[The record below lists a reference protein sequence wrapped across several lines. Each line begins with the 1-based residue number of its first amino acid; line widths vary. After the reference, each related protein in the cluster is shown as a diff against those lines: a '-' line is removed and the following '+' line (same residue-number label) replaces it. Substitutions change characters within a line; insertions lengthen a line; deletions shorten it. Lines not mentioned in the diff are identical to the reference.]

1 MTETS
6 QVDLPPA
13 VGDDFEVYVN
23 GVRQQP
29 GVDFRQVGEALV
41 FQRAL
46 ASEGRLGFWR
56 WLSLFLGVSGTY
68 RRNDT
73 VDVVYRAEGRR
84 VVASLEPRAVQPG
97 AGEEADA
104 RDGG

>member
-1 MTETS
+1 MAEAS
-6 QVDLPPA
+6 QVELPVGA
-13 VGDDFEVYVN
+13 GDDFEVYVN

-29 GVDFRQVGEALV
+29 GVDFRQVGTALV
-41 FQRAL
+41 FPRAL

-73 VDVVYRAEGRR
+73 VDVVYREEGRR
-84 VVASLEPRAVQPG
+84 VVASLQPRPSQETHAQD
-97 AGEEADA
+97 AG
-104 RDGG
+104 

>member
-1 MTETS
+1 VTETS
-6 QVDLPPA
+6 QVELPPGA
-13 VGDDFEVYVN
+13 GEDFEVYVN

-29 GVDFRQVGEALV
+29 GVDFRQVGAALV
-41 FQRAL
+41 FPRTL
-46 ASEGRLGFWR
+46 ATEGRLGFWR

-73 VDVVYRAEGRR
+73 VDVVYVEEGRR
-84 VVASLEPRAVQPG
+84 LVATLQPRP
-97 AGEEADA
+97 GEETGA

>member
-1 MTETS
+1 MAETS
-6 QVDLPPA
+6 QVDLPPGA
-13 VGDDFEVYVN
+13 GDDFEVYVN

-41 FQRAL
+41 FPRML
-46 ASEGRLGFWR
+46 ATEGRLGFWR

-73 VDVVYRAEGRR
+73 IDVVYREEGRR
-84 VVASLEPRAVQPG
+84 VVASLQPRP
-97 AGEEADA
+97 GEETDG
-104 RDGG
+104 RDGR